1 MFSIMMMLWL
11 EGLEWSSTA
20 VGLWGFPGGPVVE
33 NLPFNT
39 GDSGLIPGQG
49 TKILTAEGQ
58 LNLREKQLEKSLCA
72 LEPAHRNVC
81 RPGMLQPR
89 PNTAKEVNILF

>member
-1 MFSIMMMLWL
+1 M
-11 EGLEWSSTA
+11 
-20 VGLWGFPGGPVVE
+20 VE
-33 NLPFNT
+33 NLPFNA

-58 LNLREKQLEKSLCA
+58 LNPRQKQLEKSLCA

-81 RPGMLQPR
+81 RSGMLQPR
-89 PNTAKEVNILF
+89 PNIAT